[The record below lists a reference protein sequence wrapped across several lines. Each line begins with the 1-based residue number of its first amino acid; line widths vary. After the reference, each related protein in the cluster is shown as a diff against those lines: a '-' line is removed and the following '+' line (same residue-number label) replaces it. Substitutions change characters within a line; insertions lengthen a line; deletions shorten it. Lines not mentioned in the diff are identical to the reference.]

1 MFQWGEA
8 LRDGTKNG
16 CVQTTTVSPRTLPIG
31 NKYNELMRDARS
43 IQDKFTLQGY
53 DMDEL
58 TGSTRFSWKFS
69 AQMHDL
75 PHCRGGSR
83 QQVDQVRIQEK
94 DFLFC

>member
-1 MFQWGEA
+1 MLQWGEA

-16 CVQTTTVSPRTLPIG
+16 CVQTTTVSPRTLLIG

-58 TGSTRFSWKFS
+58 NRVHK
-69 AQMHDL
+69 
-75 PHCRGGSR
+75 
-83 QQVDQVRIQEK
+83 I
-94 DFLFC
+94 FLEIFGPNA